1 MKNKILAIILTFA
14 LLCSSAIL
22 FASADGII
30 LGDINGDG
38 KVNAADARLALRAAS
53 RLDTLEGDAFIA
65 ADVDFNSKINANDA
79 RAILRHASNL
89 EKLPE
94 MPTEENSSAETT
106 TDETTTDETTTVP
119 ANIVEE
125 YPEAIKAFFAGEY
138 YLKCAMGENPM
149 ELAIDG
155 ENYEV
160 AISYEGIDMAL
171 MYKKN
176 VYIKYADVDGKKKYI
191 VFDDEM
197 KKQLSTMGAGDFSS
211 VFDELAQQ
219 MISVF
224 KFAEVENIG
233 NPALYE
239 DVEYNGEVYDMYS
252 FGNSDSKINFY
263 TDGDEVRYIVNVDA
277 EGKEVTVID
286 VVELNSDIP
295 SSMISTRKHTKVD
308 NILGFMMDLAALMN
322 IEVEQK

>member
-1 MKNKILAIILTFA
+1 MKNKILAIILSFT

-22 FASADGII
+22 FANAGSII
-30 LGDINGDG
+30 LGDVDGDG
-38 KVNAADARLALRAAS
+38 KVTPADARLALRAAS
-53 RLDTLEGDAFIA
+53 KLETLESDAFIA
-65 ADVDFNSKINANDA
+65 ADVDFNDKINAIDA
-79 RAILRHASNL
+79 RAILRHAARL
-89 EKLPE
+89 ENLPE
-94 MPTEENSSAETT
+94 MPTEENSSDETT
-106 TDETTTDETTTVP
+106 TDETTTDETTTEP
-119 ANIVEE
+119 ANVVED

-160 AISYEGIDMAL
+160 AISYEGIDMSL

-176 VYIKYADVDGKKKYI
+176 VYIKYADADGKKKYV

-224 KFAEVENIG
+224 KFAEVENLG
-233 NPALYE
+233 NPTLTENA
-239 DVEYNGEVYDMYS
+239 EYNEEVYDLYS
-252 FGNSDSKINFY
+252 FGNGESKINFY
-263 TDGDEVRYIVNVDA
+263 TDGDEVKYITNIDA
-277 EGKEVTVID
+277 EGKEAIAID
-286 VVELNSDIP
+286 VVELSADIP
-295 SSMISTRKHTKVD
+295 SSMISTRKYTKVD
-308 NILGFMMDLAALMN
+308 NILAFMMDLAALMN